1 MPDLKFADADIAD
14 RYCRAPDYP
23 ETARAAVKEMHRQVG
38 DLEMDENGVAVRGL
52 LVRHLV
58 MPEDKAGIAQLMRFL
73 ADEVS
78 KNTYVN
84 IMDQYRPCGDAARFA
99 ELGRAIT
106 GAEYQDAVRA
116 AQAAGITRLDQ
127 RRQQRLFV

>member
-1 MPDLKFADADIAD
+1 
-14 RYCRAPDYP
+14 
-23 ETARAAVKEMHRQVG
+23 
-38 DLEMDENGVAVRGL
+38 
-52 LVRHLV
+52 
-58 MPEDKAGIAQLMRFL
+58 MRFL

-106 GAEYQDAVRA
+106 GAEYREALYA
-116 AQAAGITRLDQ
+116 Q
-127 RRQQRLFV
+127 RRLQA